1 MFIDCVFV
9 VSAVKLLTVSRAGG
23 RCLLAG
29 PEGHVCSQV
38 PATRGD
44 DGQPKPQPGVQ
55 SGATGR
61 PPRQGTH
68 KDLRGAKILVCLVRR
83 L

>member
-1 MFIDCVFV
+1 MFIDCVLV
-9 VSAVKLLTVSRAGG
+9 VSVVKLLTVSRAGG

-29 PEGHVCSQV
+29 PEGHVCTQV
-38 PATRGD
+38 PASRGD
-44 DGQPKPQPGVQ
+44 DGQNKPQPGVQ

-68 KDLRGAKILVCLVRR
+68 KDLPGAKVQ
-83 L
+83 